1 MTPGYNHDREAII
14 AEDVHKSFGPKVVLN
29 GINLTVHEG
38 ETLVIIGRS
47 GCGKSVFLKH
57 IIGLIRPDAGTITVD
72 DSDITQLK
80 GRELNDVRRKFG
92 MVFQGAALF
101 DSLSVGENV
110 GFFLYEYSDLSDG
123 EIEGVVEEKLRLVGL
138 ENISDMSPAEL
149 SGGMKKR
156 VSLARALA
164 HDPAIVLYDEPT
176 TGLDPIMA
184 DVIND
189 LIIKLD
195 EQLDV
200 TSIAVTHDM
209 ASAYKIADRIAMMY
223 GGKIISVGTPDEIKN
238 SANEYVKQFINGEAH
253 GPIDVIGGA

>member
-1 MTPGYNHDREAII
+1 
-14 AEDVHKSFGPKVVLN
+14 
-29 GINLTVHEG
+29 
-38 ETLVIIGRS
+38 
-47 GCGKSVFLKH
+47 
-57 IIGLIRPDAGTITVD
+57 
-72 DSDITQLK
+72 
-80 GRELNDVRRKFG
+80 

-110 GFFLYEYSDLSDG
+110 GFFLYEYSGLAPE
-123 EIEGVVEEKLRLVGL
+123 EIADIVVDKLRLVGL
-138 ENISDMSPAEL
+138 ENISSMKPAEL

-164 HDPAIVLYDEPT
+164 HDPKIVLYDEPT

-189 LIIKLD
+189 LIVKLD

-209 ASAYKIADRIAMMY
+209 ASAYKIADRIAMMF
-223 GGKIISVGTPDEIKN
+223 GGQIIAIGTPDEIKDSDN
-238 SANEYVKQFINGEAH
+238 VYVQQFITGSAE